1 MLQQNVFKK
10 NIMPEKPKKKYHN
23 YSTDYSADSVFMT
36 SLLKPSA

>member
-23 YSTDYSADSVFMT
+23 NSTDYSADSVFMT